1 MKIWSENFE
10 RTVAMLAFS
19 PLTTRRYQLTVI
31 VMGIQPLIIDIIH
44 RLDLLDLFDVP
55 TPGLDVQRRPAFP
68 LALTSDPT
76 VFAKQERF
84 ALMPR
89 RT

>member
-1 MKIWSENFE
+1 
-10 RTVAMLAFS
+10 
-19 PLTTRRYQLTVI
+19 
-31 VMGIQPLIIDIIH
+31 MGIQPLIIDIIH
-44 RLDLLDLFDVP
+44 RLDLLDLFDIP

-68 LALTSDPT
+68 LALTSDPI

-89 RT
+89 RTSRARAQHLRLRHETSRDILRFR